1 MQAQI
6 GNKDPSETGSQMGMW
21 RQKGSGDM
29 NYDALL
35 TSVSKNNQPNLVRD
49 AFIREHHRKNE
60 VMKYYDEIRLDKEKE
75 EAEKRRRKNEELDW
89 EKRYVTNEVNIFQ
102 VNQQREQ
109 AIREEQKRKYAEELK
124 NQYLRD
130 QEEKLNKNRMT
141 VIEKKIN
148 YDNLQVII

>member
-1 MQAQI
+1 
-6 GNKDPSETGSQMGMW
+6 
-21 RQKGSGDM
+21 
-29 NYDALL
+29 
-35 TSVSKNNQPNLVRD
+35 
-49 AFIREHHRKNE
+49 
-60 VMKYYDEIRLDKEKE
+60 MKYYDEIRLDKERE